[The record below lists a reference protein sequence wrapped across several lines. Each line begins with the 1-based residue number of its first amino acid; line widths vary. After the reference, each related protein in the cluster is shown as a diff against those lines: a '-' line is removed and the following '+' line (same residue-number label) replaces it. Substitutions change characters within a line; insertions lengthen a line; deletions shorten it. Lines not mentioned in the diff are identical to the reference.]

1 MLHVSPDNDPQIIP
15 LVRIYF
21 PKAGFKCSAQEKEIC
36 ISKTEKWYLN
46 LWRQNKKCKKISAVK
61 QAAAVVAGPAPF
73 KNIKLENPIK

>member
-21 PKAGFKCSAQEKEIC
+21 QKLDLVVPRKKRKSVFQKLRSDI
-36 ISKTEKWYLN
+36 LN